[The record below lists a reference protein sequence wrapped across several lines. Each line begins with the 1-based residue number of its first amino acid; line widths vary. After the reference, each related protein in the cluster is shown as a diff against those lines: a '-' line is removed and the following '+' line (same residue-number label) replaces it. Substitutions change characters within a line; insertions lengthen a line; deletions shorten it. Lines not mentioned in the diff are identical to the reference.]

1 MSKKFPKRPLSNAFS
16 LMARWRHIMAVFA
29 VFFLISCASKSETE
43 TLPNRGKDYYPL
55 SVGNTALFDLDSVI
69 YDPLPASIQIDT
81 YRWQA
86 REVLSDTLRSKT
98 GTLVFVVDRSI
109 KARTSVD
116 WTPRETF
123 AASLTAD
130 HALLSENNL
139 TYIKFPM
146 FFDVGTNWDG
156 NLFNDVSTR
165 LEVAGEILEPFSK
178 KWTFEVLS
186 YGKAE
191 KIGTK
196 DYTDVLTVQAQSDPK
211 ILTEKRY
218 SLEKYARGIGLVY
231 REIKILDTQKLD
243 ASIAWEKKAQKGF
256 IVKMTRTN

>member
-1 MSKKFPKRPLSNAFS
+1 MLKIFSKKGPLSITA
-16 LMARWRHIMAVFA
+16 IFA

-55 SVGNTALFDLDSVI
+55 SIGNTALFSLDSVI
-69 YDPLPASIQIDT
+69 YDPLPTGIQIDT

-86 REVLSDTLRSKT
+86 REILRDTLRSKT
-98 GTLVFVVDRSI
+98 GELGYVVDRSI
-109 KARTSVD
+109 KTISSAD
-116 WTPRETF
+116 WVPRETF
-123 AASLTAD
+123 NATLTAD
-130 HALLSENNL
+130 YALLAENNL
-139 TYIKFPM
+139 LYIKFPTY
-146 FFDVGTNWDG
+146 FEVGTNWDG
-156 NLFNDVSTR
+156 NLFNDVNTR

-178 KWTFEVLS
+178 KWTFEVVS

-196 DYTDVLTVQAQSDPK
+196 DYSDVLTVQAQSDPK

-218 SLEKYARGIGLVY
+218 SLEKYAKGIGLVY

-243 ASIAWEKKAQKGF
+243 ATIAWEKKAQKGF
-256 IVKMTRTN
+256 IVKMTRLN